1 MRQFLCVGDEVREEF
16 QGGLSEPFAVFVGG
30 VVPMFPVGEPTF
42 AGCRGDEVVPDGV
55 SKCVLEGQMVHLP
68 VTGKEGM
75 QSLPEQSPGL
85 LKDELEFLDGGCL
98 EDVVEGMANLEFL
111 KLRKGFLQGMDASD
125 EGVRVDGYG
134 CNP

>member
-1 MRQFLCVGDEVREEF
+1 MRSCLTACRNASLKVRWSTCLLLTKKGRSRF
-16 QGGLSEPFAVFVGG
+16 
-30 VVPMFPVGEPTF
+30 
-42 AGCRGDEVVPDGV
+42 
-55 SKCVLEGQMVHLP
+55 
-68 VTGKEGM
+68 
-75 QSLPEQSPGL
+75 PEQSPRL
-85 LKDELEFLDGGCL
+85 LKNELEFLDGGCL